1 MATSEPKNHHY
12 IPRCLLKHFVDEDGR
27 LWLQEW
33 GKPEIHW
40 NWPKQAFKQ
49 KHLYR
54 TVDLLQTRDFSHPD
68 YSVEVEHI
76 LGELEDRASPIIQ
89 TIIEIARNKRHPV
102 FPLTQEQTDIVKQFI
117 HAMLRRTPEAT
128 EEFLEDGDGYE
139 ADFRDAT
146 NTLCRQRGLESFGRE
161 VFVQPDV
168 AERMSVARQNS
179 GATYAAGTH
188 RVMQDDGRRICRM
201 AGLHIYVAFTTGSPR
216 SSFVIGSRGVTAYQD
231 RQGHKSAWLPVAP
244 HVAIGLTNVPGEI
257 WVSLHGPT
265 GNFVEELNRCTAK
278 QSKTIAGHA
287 QALIRAIVRK
297 R

>member
-1 MATSEPKNHHY
+1 MASSKPKNHHY

-33 GKPEIHW
+33 GKQEIHW

-49 KHLYR
+49 KHLNR

-76 LGELEDRASPIIQ
+76 LGDLENRASPIIQ
-89 TIIEIARNKRHPV
+89 TIIEFARNKRHPV
-102 FPLTQEQTDIVKQFI
+102 FPLTQEQADIVKQFI
-117 HAMLRRTPEAT
+117 HAMFRRTPEAT
-128 EEFLEDGDGYE
+128 EEFLECGGGYE
-139 ADFRDAT
+139 AVFRDAT
-146 NTLCRQRGLESFGRE
+146 NTLRRQQGLESFGRE
-161 VFVQPDV
+161 VCVQSDV
-168 AERMSVARQNS
+168 AECMSVARQHS
-179 GATYAAGTH
+179 GAEFAAGTH
-188 RVMQDDGRRICRM
+188 RVMQDDVRRICRM
-201 AGLHIYVAFTTGSPR
+201 AGLHLYVAFTPGSPR

-244 HVAIGLTNVPGEI
+244 HVAIGLTKVPGKI
-257 WVSLHGPT
+257 WGSRHGPT

-278 QSKTIAGHA
+278 QSKTIAGHS
-287 QALIRAIVRK
+287 QALIRAMVRK